1 MKVRLTDDV
10 AAKLTVA
17 EGKSDAILSD
27 DRIPGFTIRAM
38 SSGRKFWRLRYKI
51 AGEQRRVILGEFPGM
66 TAAKARKAAEGYRGQ
81 VSAGKDIWAEA
92 QAERERRAREAEAA
106 AFTVAVLID
115 EWQADRLSG
124 RSASYRAEAP
134 KRLRIALG
142 KYLKQPAAS
151 LDRTAAVQALTLA
164 KRESGPVAANR
175 IRAYARACFGWAVK
189 RGSVPTNP
197 FADVPVPA
205 EEVARDRVLSDDELA
220 LVWVAAETLS
230 PPFRALVKLLIL
242 TGQRR
247 GEVAG
252 MRWSELNLDGDTPH
266 WTLPAD
272 RTKNGRAHDVPLS
285 PEAVAVLAASPRIVG
300 NDFVLS
306 TGPKAAPSGFG
317 KVKERLDAHIA
328 KAMAQGNGS
337 EGVAALAPWTLHD
350 LRRTVATGLQ
360 RLGVRLEVTEAVLN
374 HVSGTRTGIV
384 GVYQRH
390 QWTDEKRAA
399 LTAWA
404 QHVNAIV
411 TPAEAAD
418 KVASLAAERLRRNA
432 AA

>member
-1 MKVRLTDDV
+1 
-10 AAKLTVA
+10 
-17 EGKSDAILSD
+17 
-27 DRIPGFTIRAM
+27 
-38 SSGRKFWRLRYKI
+38 
-51 AGEQRRVILGEFPGM
+51 
-66 TAAKARKAAEGYRGQ
+66 
-81 VSAGKDIWAEA
+81 
-92 QAERERRAREAEAA
+92 
-106 AFTVAVLID
+106 VAVLID

-134 KRLRIALG
+134 KRLRIALS

-205 EEVARDRVLSDDELA
+205 EEVARDRVLNDDELA
-220 LVWVAAETLS
+220 LVWAASETLS

-252 MRWSELNLDGDTPH
+252 MRWSELALDGDAPH

-272 RTKNGRAHDVPLS
+272 RTKNGRVHDVPLS
-285 PEAVAVLAASPRIVG
+285 PEAVAVISACPRIVG

-317 KVKERLDAHIA
+317 KVKERLDTHIT
-328 KAMAQGNGS
+328 KAMVQGNGG
-337 EGVAALAPWTLHD
+337 EGAAALAPWTLHD

-399 LTAWA
+399 LAAWA
-404 QHVNAIV
+404 QHVSAIV
-411 TPAEAAD
+411 TPAEAAAN
-418 KVASLAAERLRRNA
+418 VASLAAERLRRTA